1 MHATTAPV
9 EGPIDILFYATGDA
23 GGALG
28 TAYEEHDIRAAL
40 HQGGGR
46 FNVRVV
52 DQPDLAHLDSFLDGA
67 RVLHLSAHG
76 TEDGRIHAEGPFG
89 TYRVSGE
96 ALARILAG
104 RGLDLVVLSVCSA
117 QAAAEAIAPH
127 VGCVVAAD
135 ARVSFRTMS
144 YFNHGFYECLARGG
158 TVGEAFDAGRA
169 RAEMGA
175 GSTEHLHLIGDS
187 HRRLVPPP
195 PPRPVEADAR
205 WDVCIVASPTLASV
219 CRRMAAHLQPHR
231 TIYLG
236 ASDDPTAFVDE
247 IDRGLAEARVVM
259 VLYEAGVYGEVDG
272 EPITEQRAEALWDLR
287 DWVIGAVA
295 ERIADTDK
303 RLFPVYLDGRPP
315 RRRIYPGLRRLH
327 GLDIEARGGLARAMR
342 EIERM
347 FLAADAAITP
357 R

>member
-9 EGPIDILFYATGDA
+9 EGPIDVLFYATGDA
-23 GGALG
+23 GGALS
-28 TAYEEHDIRAAL
+28 TRYEVHDVRAAL
-40 HQGGGR
+40 GQGGGASR

-76 TEDGRIHAEGPFG
+76 TEDGRIHAEGPYG
-89 TYRVSGE
+89 GYRVSGE
-96 ALARILAG
+96 ALARSLAG
-104 RGLDLVVLSVCSA
+104 RALDLVVLSVCSA
-117 QAAAEAIAPH
+117 RAVAEAIAPH

-135 ARVSFRTMS
+135 ARVTFRTMS
-144 YFNHGFYECLARGG
+144 YFNHGFYERLARGA
-158 TVGEAFDAGRA
+158 TVAEAFATGCA

-175 GSTEHLHLIGDS
+175 GSTEHLHLLGDGA
-187 HRRLVPPP
+187 RVIVAAPLAVAD
-195 PPRPVEADAR
+195 ADAR
-205 WDVCIVASPTLASV
+205 WDVCIVASPALASV
-219 CRRMAAHLQPHR
+219 CRTMAAHLRPHR

-236 ASDDPTAFVDE
+236 ANDDPTAFVDE
-247 IDRGLAEARVVM
+247 VDRGLEEARVVM

-272 EPITEQRAEALWDLR
+272 EAITAQQAEALWDLR
-287 DWVIGAVA
+287 DRVIGAVA
-295 ERIADTDK
+295 ERIADTEK

-327 GLDIEARGGLARAMR
+327 GLDIKARGGLARAMR

-347 FLAADAAITP
+347 FLAADP
-357 R
+357 